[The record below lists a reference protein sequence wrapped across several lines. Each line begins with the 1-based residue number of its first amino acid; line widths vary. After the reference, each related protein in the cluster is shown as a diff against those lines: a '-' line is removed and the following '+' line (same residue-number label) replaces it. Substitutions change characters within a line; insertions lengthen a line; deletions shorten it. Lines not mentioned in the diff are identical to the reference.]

1 MNKKQ
6 TDLLNDYVLHSAL
19 HLITLEEQYLRKT
32 CEKDLSLRELHVLEA
47 VSSLENT
54 KKNTMAEIARY
65 LRLSPA
71 SLTTAVNVLVKKKY
85 LVREYSSDDRRVIY
99 VELTETGRDANRKY
113 LEFVKKLVGFI
124 GKDLDE
130 TAADGMIE
138 ALIKVNEYLEK
149 PEENEEV
156 F

>member
-6 TDLLNDYVLHSAL
+6 TDILNDYVLHSAL

-47 VSSLENT
+47 VSSLEDT

-65 LRLSPA
+65 LKLSPA
-71 SLTTAVNVLVKKKY
+71 SLTTAVNTLVKKKY

-113 LEFVKKLVGFI
+113 LEFVKKLVVFI

-130 TAADGMIE
+130 AAADGMIE
-138 ALIKVNEYLEK
+138 SLIKVNEYLEK
-149 PEENEEV
+149 SEENEEV
-156 F
+156 L